1 MKDASPIN
9 RRPFM
14 RLTKLN
20 ISVFKENTTMTFMW
34 NSHLDIAGYA
44 LSKLREFKNYLSQFG
59 TDGIL
64 RSEKIYIVVVNMEV
78 GADSLS

>member
-1 MKDASPIN
+1 MELS
-9 RRPFM
+9 
-14 RLTKLN
+14 L
-20 ISVFKENTTMTFMW
+20 
-34 NSHLDIAGYA
+34 GYA
-44 LSKLREFKNYLSQFG
+44 LSKLREFKNYLSHFG